1 MIKLSCNVFFKK
13 YIVRYVTK
21 MKKRIVSAILAVV
34 MVLAS
39 LIAVAPTASAATGYD
54 RGYTEGA
61 GGTGKVVSKGID
73 ISSYQGS
80 NFNFTAL
87 KNCGYDYVILRCAT
101 GYNSATYVDPTFESN
116 YTRAK
121 AAGLGVGVYYFSY
134 ASTVAG
140 VQKEMTHLLSVIK
153 GKQFEYPVYFDFE
166 NADTKSA
173 IGSSVTTAKSL
184 CYTALDAIAEAGF
197 LAGLYGYAG
206 WFDPGYNGWFASGVA
221 EIAEKYD
228 VWIANYYRPT
238 DETSYAWDHPKSTLY
253 PTTYGMYQ
261 YSSDGNSTL
270 KANVY
275 NGKLDLNVCYK
286 DYPSIVKKYGF
297 SGYAAE
303 GTLTTED
310 YVPYGETSTASWSA
324 VANAASYKYKVTLY
338 DYNWSESTAQ
348 VVYSGTTAA
357 QSITIPA
364 QSTGCYMK
372 VEVTASNSSTPMVS
386 YSRLGPGKEYINL
399 SAVNGSINVSNS
411 MIITSSQA
419 ATSPVYWLVC
429 LCSPQ
434 GDGVYKVTKR
444 WENETW
450 DKAAKATGDD
460 VLFAIHMDYANFDY
474 AETNFAVGKTVTIAG
489 VSGTSLLS
497 MPYITLGSALP
508 VQVEPLAPTD
518 TNLSIS
524 GTCVKGVSAGASVSD
539 FAASFNHDASSL
551 VVKNASGTAV
561 TTGTLATGYTVSLV
575 INGSVIESYAVVV
588 SGDINGDGL
597 STAADVLTVAMK
609 IKSQAT
615 LSGAYLSAADDNGSG
630 AVDSSDYLAIK
641 ELVD

>member
-1 MIKLSCNVFFKK
+1 
-13 YIVRYVTK
+13 
-21 MKKRIVSAILAVV
+21 MKKRIVSTILAVV

-39 LIAVAPTASAATGYD
+39 LIVVAPTASAATGYD

-73 ISSYQGS
+73 ISEWQGS
-80 NFNFTAL
+80 SFNFTAL

-101 GYNSATYVDPTFESN
+101 GYQSATYVDPTFESN

-121 AAGLGVGVYYFSY
+121 AAGLGVGVYYYSY

-166 NADTKSA
+166 NSTVKSN
-173 IGSSVTTAKSL
+173 IGSSVTTAKNL
-184 CYTALDAIAEAGF
+184 CYAALDAIAEAGF

-206 WFDPGYNGWFASGVA
+206 WFDPQAKYNGWFASGVA
-221 EIAEKYD
+221 EIAKKYD

-238 DETSYAWDHPKSTLY
+238 DETSYAWDHPYSVNY
-253 PTTYGMYQ
+253 PTAYGMYQ

-286 DYPSIVKKYGF
+286 DYPAIVKKYGF

-324 VANAASYKYKVTLY
+324 VANASSYKYSVTLY
-338 DYNWSESTAQ
+338 DYDWSETTAQ

-372 VEVTASNSSTPMVS
+372 VEVTASNSSVPMVS
-386 YSRLGPGKEYINL
+386 YSRLGAGKEYITL
-399 SAVNGSINVSNS
+399 SAVNGSINASNS

-450 DKAAKATGDD
+450 DKAAKATGND

-474 AETNFAVGKTVTIAG
+474 ANTNFAVGKTVTIAG

-497 MPYITLGSALP
+497 MPYITLGTAMP
-508 VQVEPLAPTD
+508 VKSVPLAPSDST
-518 TNLSIS
+518 LSIS

-539 FAASFNHDASSL
+539 FASSFNYDASSI
-551 VVKNASGTAV
+551 VVKNATGAAV
-561 TTGTLATGYTVSLV
+561 TAGNLATGYTVSLV
-575 INGSVIESYAVVV
+575 VNGSVVESYAVVV
-588 SGDINGDGL
+588 SGDINGDGR

-609 IKSQAT
+609 LKNQAT
-615 LSGAYLSAADDNGSG
+615 LSGAYLSAADDDGSG
-630 AVDSSDYLAIK
+630 AVDSNDYLAIK

>member
-1 MIKLSCNVFFKK
+1 
-13 YIVRYVTK
+13 
-21 MKKRIVSAILAVV
+21 MKKRIVSTILAVV

-39 LIAVAPTASAATGYD
+39 LIVVAPTASAATGYD
-54 RGYTEGA
+54 RGYDEGA

-73 ISSYQGS
+73 ISEWQGS

-101 GYNSATYVDPTFESN
+101 GYQSATYVDPTFESN

-121 AAGLGVGVYYFSY
+121 AAGLGVGVYYYSY

-140 VQKEMTHLLSVIK
+140 VQKEMNHLLGVIK

-166 NADTKSA
+166 NGTVKSN
-173 IGSSVTTAKSL
+173 ISSSVTTAKSL

-228 VWIANYYRPT
+228 VWIANYYNPT
-238 DETSYAWDHPKSTLY
+238 SQTSSAWDHTKSTAY

-261 YSSDGNSTL
+261 YSSANNDVIR
-270 KANVY
+270 ANVY
-275 NGKLDLNVCYK
+275 NSDSLDLNVCYK
-286 DYPSIVKKYGF
+286 DYPAIVKKYGF

-303 GTLTTED
+303 GTLTTKD

-324 VANAASYKYKVTLY
+324 VANAASYKYSVTLY
-338 DYNWSESTAQ
+338 DYNWDESTAQ
-348 VVYSGTTAA
+348 VVYSGTTTAN
-357 QSITIPA
+357 SLTIPA

-372 VEVTASNSSTPMVS
+372 VEVTANNSSVPMVS
-386 YSRLGPGKEYINL
+386 YSRLGPGKEYIEL

-419 ATSPVYWLVC
+419 ATSPVYWLIC

-450 DKAAKATGDD
+450 DKAAKATGND

-497 MPYITLGSALP
+497 MPYITLGSAMP
-508 VQVEPLAPTD
+508 VQVEPLAPDD
-518 TNLSIS
+518 TKLSIS

-539 FAASFNHDASSL
+539 FAASFNHDASNL
-551 VVKNASGTAV
+551 VVKNAAGTAV
-561 TTGTLATGYTVSLV
+561 TTGALATGYTVSLV
-575 INGSVIESYAVVV
+575 INGSVVESYAVVV

-609 IKSQAT
+609 LKSQAT
-615 LSGAYLSAADDNGSG
+615 LSGAYLSAADNDSSG
-630 AVDSSDYLAIK
+630 TVDSNDYLEIK
-641 ELVD
+641 DLLG

>member
-1 MIKLSCNVFFKK
+1 M
-13 YIVRYVTK
+13 RYVTK

-61 GGTGKVVSKGID
+61 GGTGKVLTKGID
-73 ISSYQGS
+73 ISEWQGS

-87 KNCGYDYVILRCAT
+87 KNCGYDYVILRCGT
-101 GYNSATYVDPTFESN
+101 GYQSATYVDPTFESN
-116 YTRAK
+116 YKRAK
-121 AAGLGVGVYYFSY
+121 AAGLGVGVYYYSY

-140 VQKEMTHLLSVIK
+140 VKKEMTHLLGIIK
-153 GKQFEYPVYFDFE
+153 GKQFEYPIYFDFE
-166 NADTKSA
+166 NGTVRSN
-173 IGSSVTTAKSL
+173 IGDSVSKAKEL

-206 WFDPGYNGWFASGVA
+206 WFDPGYGGWFASGVA
-221 EIAEKYD
+221 EIAKKYD

-238 DETSYAWDHPKSTLY
+238 DETSYAWDHPKSTKY

-261 YSSDGNSTL
+261 YSSDGNNTL

-286 DYPSIVKKYGF
+286 DYPAIVKKYGF
-297 SGYAAE
+297 SGYSAE
-303 GTLTTED
+303 STLTTKD
-310 YVPYGETSTASWSA
+310 YVPYGETSTASWGV
-324 VANAASYKYKVTLY
+324 VANAASYKYSVTLY
-338 DYNWSESTAQ
+338 DYNWSETTAQ
-348 VVYSGTTAA
+348 VVYSGTTTAK
-357 QSITIPA
+357 SITIPA

-372 VEVTASNSSTPMVS
+372 VEVTANNSSTPMVS
-386 YSRLGPGKEYINL
+386 YSRLGPGKEYVEL

-411 MIITSSQA
+411 MIVTSSQA
-419 ATSPVYWLVC
+419 ATSPIYWLVC

-434 GDGVYKVTKR
+434 GDGVYKITKR
-444 WENETW
+444 WENGESY
-450 DKAAKATGDD
+450 KSAKATGDE

-474 AETNFAVGKTVTIAG
+474 ADTNFAVGKTVTVAG

-497 MPYITLGSALP
+497 MPYITLGSAMP
-508 VQVEPLAPTD
+508 VKSVPLAPTD
-518 TNLSIS
+518 NNISIS
-524 GTCVKGVSAGASVSD
+524 GTCVKGISAGASVSD
-539 FAASFNHDASSL
+539 FAESFNYDASSI
-551 VVKNASGTAV
+551 VVKNASGASV

-575 INGSVIESYAVVV
+575 INGSTVESYAIVV

-609 IKSQAT
+609 LKSQAS
-615 LSGAYLSAADDNGSG
+615 LAGAYLSAADNNGSG

>member
-1 MIKLSCNVFFKK
+1 
-13 YIVRYVTK
+13 
-21 MKKRIVSAILAVV
+21 

-39 LIAVAPTASAATGYD
+39 LIVVAPTASAATGYD

-73 ISSYQGS
+73 ISEWQGS
-80 NFNFTAL
+80 SFNFTAL

-121 AAGLGVGVYYFSY
+121 AAGLGVGVYYYSY

-140 VQKEMTHLLSVIK
+140 VQKEMDHLLGVIE

-166 NADTKSA
+166 NSTVKSN
-173 IGSSVTTAKSL
+173 ISSSVTTAKSL

-206 WFDPGYNGWFASGVA
+206 WFDPNYSGWFASGVA

-228 VWIANYYRPT
+228 VWIANYYNPT
-238 DETSYAWDHPKSTLY
+238 SQTSSAWDHAKSTAY

-261 YSSDGNSTL
+261 YSSSNNDEI
-270 KANVY
+270 KASVY
-275 NGKLDLNVCYK
+275 NSDSLDLNVCYK
-286 DYPSIVKKYGF
+286 DYPTIVKKYGF

-303 GTLTTED
+303 GTLTTAD
-310 YVPYGETSTASWSA
+310 YVPYGETSTASWTA

-338 DYNWSESTAQ
+338 DYNWSEETCQ
-348 VVYSGTTAA
+348 TVYTGTTSAL
-357 QSITIPA
+357 SLTIPA
-364 QSTGCYMK
+364 QSTGSYMK
-372 VEVTASNSSTPMVS
+372 VEVTADNSSTAMVS

-411 MIITSSQA
+411 MIITSSQS

-474 AETNFAVGKTVTIAG
+474 ADTNFAVDKTVTIAG
-489 VSGTSLLS
+489 VDLSSTSLMS
-497 MPYITLGSALP
+497 MPYITLGSAMP

-518 TNLSIS
+518 TELSIS
-524 GTCVKGVSAGASVSD
+524 GTCVKGVSVGASVSD
-539 FAASFNHDASSL
+539 FVASFNHDASNL
-551 VVKNASGTAV
+551 VVKNAAGTAV
-561 TTGTLATGYTVSLV
+561 TTGALATGYTVSLV
-575 INGSVIESYAVVV
+575 INGSVVESYAVVV

-609 IKSQAT
+609 LKSQAT
-615 LSGAYLSAADDNGSG
+615 LSGAYLSAADNDSSG
-630 AVDSSDYLAIK
+630 TVDSNDYLEIK
-641 ELVD
+641 DLLG